1 MIIDVNAKING
12 YLETAK
18 RSAWNLFDKY
28 NGDERADI
36 QRRLEK
42 LDRQLNKFENTVP
55 ELRDDYLVHT
65 LMDRYVAISDEC
77 RANNNVSRGGF
88 FARLQKLF

>member
-1 MIIDVNAKING
+1 MIINVNAKING

-42 LDRQLNKFENTVP
+42 LDRQLNKVEGAA
-55 ELRDDYLVHT
+55 LRDDYLVHT
-65 LMDRYVAISDEC
+65 LMDKYAAISDEC
-77 RANNNVSRGGF
+77 RAHNNVSHGGF